1 MHSCIHLFTMRS
13 MCCVASSHI
22 LIICKR
28 HWINHP
34 TTLYNSS
41 CHYVRMSTPT
51 LVNRLNTKEDSKV
64 PKMAIAVL
72 AGILLFGMFVVGY
85 DQGQL
90 AQALVAPMGIHLNHG
105 QIMLIHEFNHDLRHA
120 AGFPCH

>member
-1 MHSCIHLFTMRS
+1 
-13 MCCVASSHI
+13 
-22 LIICKR
+22 
-28 HWINHP
+28 
-34 TTLYNSS
+34 
-41 CHYVRMSTPT
+41 MSTPT
-51 LVNRLNTKEDSKV
+51 FVNRLNTKEDSKV